1 MTYSITTEDGITID
15 NIPDNVDPNSNE
27 LKARVAKIR
36 ASGGEEKPK
45 EQKASTTFGQDLARQ
60 LGLTA
65 RAGATGAAGLPIIAG
80 DALNTLINLI
90 SGGVGKVTGANIPRL
105 QMPSQV
111 IQRGMTQI
119 GLPEAETKGEKVIQ
133 DITSAISGVA
143 APAALV
149 QRGLAAGQRA
159 VAQPSVAQKFFTENL
174 PLQTSAAV
182 GGAGASAAG
191 REYADVGAGGQLGL
205 AMLGGM
211 VAPSTATTAIPA
223 VGRAVRETVRPFT
236 QAGREVI
243 TGNVLRQLAR
253 EPETAVTRMQE
264 FQPQVPGY
272 TPTTAQASRD
282 VGLISAETP
291 IRALDVTGK
300 FAAQASEANKAR
312 MAIIDRLAKDQD
324 AVTSA
329 ISKREEVTDP
339 IRIAAFANPQLTPE
353 QMQRGVTLV
362 VDQQIKDVLKSPAG
376 KRDSVI
382 SVMNDVKT
390 DISRATN
397 VDELYEIR
405 KDLRAAE
412 RGLLDRSQKGG
423 ASAGAYKVAN
433 KELNTVIKAVDD
445 VIESAAPGYRN
456 YLNKYA
462 QASRGIERLEAAQG
476 FRGKVL
482 STISDPINVGQF
494 MLSQPKFV
502 NAIRAASKK
511 TDMSQMQVKILE
523 RVGRDL
529 DSGVLNKSG
538 RVPGSDTFKNLSTAN
553 VIGGIIGKQMFGEVP
568 AAANKVVAPLNWLYN
583 GTDDQI
589 RELLVDAMLDPKL
602 AARLMSKAS
611 TTNIEPISKELQRKA
626 LSLGYGATFGITE

>member
-1 MTYSITTEDGITID
+1 MAYSITTEDGITID
-15 NIPDNVDPNSNE
+15 NIPDTVDPNSNE

-45 EQKASTTFGQDLARQ
+45 EQKASTTFGQDLSRQ

-65 RAGATGAAGLPIIAG
+65 RAGATGAAGLPLITG

-90 SGGVGKVTGANIPRL
+90 TGGVGKVTGTEIPQL
-105 QMPSQV
+105 QMPSRV
-111 IQRGMTQI
+111 LQRGLTQA

-159 VAQPSVAQKFFTENL
+159 IAQPSVAEKFFVENL
-174 PLQTSAAV
+174 PLQMSAAV

-211 VAPSTATTAIPA
+211 VAPGTVSTAIPA
-223 VGRAVRETVRPFT
+223 AGRAVRETVRPFT
-236 QAGREVI
+236 EAGREVI

-253 EPETAVTRMQE
+253 EPETAITRMQE

-324 AVTSA
+324 AVNLAVANREAVTAPMRESAFSASTVTPQQFQSA
-329 ISKREEVTDP
+329 IT
-339 IRIAAFANPQLTPE
+339 LT
-353 QMQRGVTLV
+353 
-362 VDQQIKDVLKSPAG
+362 VDDTINNILKTPSG
-376 KRDSVI
+376 KRDTVI
-382 SVMNDVKT
+382 SAMEDARNMVR
-390 DISRATN
+390 RANTPA
-397 VDELYEIR
+397 ELYEIR

-412 RGLLDRSQKGG
+412 QGLLDRADRGG
-423 ASAGAYKVAN
+423 ASASAFKAARS
-433 KELNTVIKAVDD
+433 ELNKVISSVDD
-445 VIESAAPGYRN
+445 VIDSAAPGYKD
-456 YLNKYA
+456 YLNVYK
-462 QASRGIERLEAAQG
+462 QRSRNIEKVEAAQG

-482 STISDPINVGQF
+482 STIPDPINIGQF
-494 MLSQPKFV
+494 MISQPNFV
-502 NAIRAASKK
+502 RAIRAAAKE

-626 LSLGYGATFGITE
+626 LNLGYGAAFGITE

>member
-1 MTYSITTEDGITID
+1 MAYSITTEDGITID
-15 NIPDNVDPNSNE
+15 NIPDTVDPNSNE

-45 EQKASTTFGQDLARQ
+45 EQKASTTFGQDLSRQ

-65 RAGATGAAGLPIIAG
+65 RAGATGAAGLPLIAG

-90 SGGVGKVTGANIPRL
+90 TGGVGKVTGTEIPQL
-105 QMPSQV
+105 QMPSRV
-111 IQRGMTQI
+111 LQRGLTQS

-149 QRGLAAGQRA
+149 QRGLAVGQRA
-159 VAQPSVAQKFFTENL
+159 IAQPSVAEKFFVENL
-174 PLQTSAAV
+174 PLQMSAAV

-211 VAPSTATTAIPA
+211 AAPGAASTAIPA
-223 VGRAVRETVRPFT
+223 AGRAVRETVRPFT

-243 TGNVLRQLAR
+243 TGNVLRQLANK
-253 EPETAVTRMQE
+253 PETAITRMQE

-312 MAIIDRLAKDQD
+312 MAIIDRLAKDKD
-324 AVTSA
+324 AINVA
-329 ISKREEVTDP
+329 ISNREAATAPMRES
-339 IRIAAFANPQLTPE
+339 AFAASTTTPE
-353 QMQRGVTLV
+353 QFQSAITLV
-362 VDQQIKDVLKSPAG
+362 VDDTINNILKTPAG
-376 KRDSVI
+376 KRDTVI
-382 SVMNDVKT
+382 SAMEDTRNMVR
-390 DISRATN
+390 RAN
-397 VDELYEIR
+397 NPAELYEIR

-412 RGLLDRSQKGG
+412 QGLLDRVDRGG
-423 ASAGAYKVAN
+423 ASANAFKAARN
-433 KELNTVIKAVDD
+433 ELNKVISSVDD
-445 VIESAAPGYRN
+445 VIDSAAPGYKE
-456 YLNKYA
+456 YLKVYSQRTKN
-462 QASRGIERLEAAQG
+462 IEKVEAAQG

-482 STISDPINVGQF
+482 STIPDPINVGQF
-494 MLSQPKFV
+494 MISQPNFV
-502 NAIRAASKK
+502 RAIRAAAKE

-626 LSLGYGATFGITE
+626 LNLGYGAAFGITE

>member
-1 MTYSITTEDGITID
+1 MPIARFELPDGRIARFEVPEGTT
-15 NIPDNVDPNSNE
+15 P
-27 LKARVAKIR
+27 
-36 ASGGEEKPK
+36 
-45 EQKASTTFGQDLARQ
+45 EQAQNLMENYFAESKQPTTSRDLLDEFNRQ
-60 LGLTA
+60 RGLTA
-65 RAGATGAAGLPIIAG
+65 RAAITGAAGLPVLAG

-90 SGGVGKVTGANIPRL
+90 SSGVGKVTGADIPQL
-105 QMPSQV
+105 QMPSRAL
-111 IQRGMTQI
+111 QRGMTQI
-119 GLPEAETKGEKVIQ
+119 GLPEAEAKEEKVIQ

-159 VAQPSVAQKFFTENL
+159 ISQPTALQKFFTENL
-174 PLQTSAAV
+174 PLQTSAAI

-191 REYADVGAGGQLGL
+191 REYTDVGAGGQLGL

-211 VAPSTATTAIPA
+211 VAPSAATIAIPKA
-223 VGRAVRETVRPFT
+223 GMAIRETVRPFT
-236 QAGREVI
+236 EAGREVI

-264 FQPQVPGY
+264 FQPQIPGY

-324 AVTSA
+324 AVNLAVANREAVTAPMRESAFAASTTTPQQIQSA
-329 ISKREEVTDP
+329 IS
-339 IRIAAFANPQLTPE
+339 
-353 QMQRGVTLV
+353 LV
-362 VDQQIKDVLKSPAG
+362 VNKQIDDILASDVG
-376 KRDSVI
+376 KRLTVIKAMDFAKNSV
-382 SVMNDVKT
+382 N
-390 DISRATN
+390 RADT
-397 VDELYEIR
+397 VGSLYEVR
-405 KDLRAAE
+405 KDLRAAAQ
-412 RGLLDRSQKGG
+412 GLLDKEGNAYSLAKGQLE
-423 ASAGAYKVAN
+423 KV
-433 KELNTVIKAVDD
+433 IQSVDD
-445 VIESAAPGYRN
+445 VIDSSAPGYKD
-456 YLNKYA
+456 YLKVYA
-462 QASRGIERLEAAQG
+462 QRSKNIEKVEAAQE

-482 STISDPINVGQF
+482 STISDPINIGQY
-494 MLSQPKFV
+494 MISQPKFV
-502 NAIRAASKK
+502 NAIRAAAKE
-511 TDMSQMQVKILE
+511 TDMSQMQLKILE

-553 VIGGIIGKQMFGEVP
+553 VIGGIMGKQMFGDVP
-568 AAANKVVAPLNWLYN
+568 AAANKIASPFNWLYN

-602 AARLMSKAS
+602 AAKFMSKAS

-626 LSLGYGATFGITE
+626 LNLGYGAAFGITE

>member
-1 MTYSITTEDGITID
+1 MPIARFELPDGRIARFEVPEGTTAEQAQKLMEGYFAEPKERTT
-15 NIPDNVDPNSNE
+15 
-27 LKARVAKIR
+27 
-36 ASGGEEKPK
+36 GEEV
-45 EQKASTTFGQDLARQ
+45 ARQ

-65 RAGATGAAGLPIIAG
+65 RAATTGAAGLPVLAG

-90 SGGVGKVTGANIPRL
+90 TGGVGKVTGAEIPRL

-111 IQRGMTQI
+111 LQRGMTQA

-133 DITSAISGVA
+133 DITSAVSGVA

-149 QRGLAAGQRA
+149 QRAYQAGKTA
-159 VAQPSVAQKFFTENL
+159 LTQPSAVQKFFTENL

-211 VAPSTATTAIPA
+211 VAPGTATTAIPA
-223 VGRAVRETVRPFT
+223 AGRAVRETVRPFT
-236 QAGREVI
+236 EAGREVI
-243 TGNVLRQLAR
+243 TGNVLRQLANQP
-253 EPETAVTRMQE
+253 EPAVRRMQE

-482 STISDPINVGQF
+482 STIPDPINVGQF
-494 MLSQPKFV
+494 MISQPNFTR
-502 NAIRAASKK
+502 AIRAAAKE

-589 RELLVDAMLDPKL
+589 RELLVDSMLDPKL

-626 LSLGYGATFGITE
+626 LNLGYGATFGITE

>member
-1 MTYSITTEDGITID
+1 MPIARYEMPDGRIGRFEVPEGTT
-15 NIPDNVDPNSNE
+15 P
-27 LKARVAKIR
+27 
-36 ASGGEEKPK
+36 
-45 EQKASTTFGQDLARQ
+45 EQAQKLIAESLGGQDQNQLGRDIGRQ

-65 RAGATGAAGLPIIAG
+65 RAATTGAAGLPVLAG

-90 SGGVGKVTGANIPRL
+90 TGGVGKVTGTEIPRL

-111 IQRGMTQI
+111 LQRGMTQV
-119 GLPEAETKGEKVIQ
+119 GLPEAETRGEKVIQ
-133 DITSAISGVA
+133 DITSAVSGVA

-149 QRGLAAGQRA
+149 QRAYQVGKTALT
-159 VAQPSVAQKFFTENL
+159 QPSAVQKFFTENL

-211 VAPSTATTAIPA
+211 VAPGTATTAIPA
-223 VGRAVRETVRPFT
+223 AGRAVRETVRPFT
-236 QAGREVI
+236 EAGREVI
-243 TGNVLRQLAR
+243 TGNVLRQLANQ
-253 EPETAVTRMQE
+253 PETAITRMQE

-312 MAIIDRLAKDQD
+312 MAIIDRLAKDKD
-324 AVTSA
+324 AINVA
-329 ISKREEVTDP
+329 ISNREAATAPMRES
-339 IRIAAFANPQLTPE
+339 AFAASTTTPE
-353 QMQRGVTLV
+353 QFQSAITLV
-362 VDQQIKDVLKSPAG
+362 VDDTINNILKTPAG
-376 KRDSVI
+376 KRDTVI
-382 SVMNDVKT
+382 SAMEDTRNMVR
-390 DISRATN
+390 RAN
-397 VDELYEIR
+397 NPAELYEIR

-412 RGLLDRSQKGG
+412 QGLLDRVDRGG
-423 ASAGAYKVAN
+423 ASANAFKAAKN
-433 KELNTVIKAVDD
+433 ELNKVISSVDD
-445 VIESAAPGYRN
+445 VIDSAAPGYKD
-456 YLNKYA
+456 YLKVYSQRTKN
-462 QASRGIERLEAAQG
+462 IEKVEAAQG

-482 STISDPINVGQF
+482 STIPDPINVGQF
-494 MLSQPKFV
+494 MISQPNFV
-502 NAIRAASKK
+502 RAIRAAAKE

-589 RELLVDAMLDPKL
+589 RELLVDSMLDPKL

-626 LSLGYGATFGITE
+626 LNLGYGAAFGITE